1 METKI
6 NTDIKDSKTLI
17 RLIRAC
23 KNVYAYTK
31 LSRDIGDYI
40 KLQNTDLLWVLTQVK
55 TNTNEIPV
63 EDEWGYI
70 YTYNSDL
77 NTIYIR

>member
-1 METKI
+1 M
-6 NTDIKDSKTLI
+6 
-17 RLIRAC
+17 
-23 KNVYAYTK
+23 YAYTK
-31 LSRDIGDYI
+31 LSRDVGDYI
-40 KLQNTDLLWVLTQVK
+40 KLQKTDLLQVLKEVENNIK
-55 TNTNEIPV
+55 EIPV